1 LVADIVKKKGGM
13 EPEVALP
20 EPKPK
25 AERGLI
31 GRLLRGLEEQPPLER
46 QSTSERSGGDEPTR
60 VISLI
65 PQDRADALCRLAAVA
80 EFFRRTEP
88 HSPVAY
94 LVQRAVRWG
103 EMPLE
108 EWLREVIHDE
118 SVLGQLRETLG
129 LKDADGDMSSV

>member
-1 LVADIVKKKGGM
+1 M
-13 EPEVALP
+13 
-20 EPKPK
+20 
-25 AERGLI
+25 
-31 GRLLRGLEEQPPLER
+31 EEQPPLEG
-46 QSTSERSGGDEPTR
+46 QSKSASAMHHDQPT
-60 VISLI
+60 VMPLM

-80 EFFRRTEP
+80 EYFRKTEP

-129 LKDADGDMSSV
+129 LKEADGDTSSVSG